1 MGSYVFGSSVIIFK
15 PLRGTTIQKTS
26 NALKDMT
33 NVKGDIIKR
42 QIG

>member
-26 NALKDMT
+26 KALRDIT
-33 NVKGDIIKR
+33 NVKGDIMKR